1 MKLVTFRHDQQT
13 RIGAVLGDEVIDSL
27 GNPKIPATM
36 LEFLNLGE
44 AALAA
49 MAAQIDNGKNR
60 LPLTEVKL
68 LAPVPKPGKYLGIG
82 LNYAEHINETSAEKP
97 EYPLF
102 FNKQT
107 TCIIG
112 EGEVIHLPKV
122 SDKVDYEGELAF
134 VIGKHCRHVPVEK
147 AAQVIAGFTIANDV
161 SVRDWQVRSPT
172 WTLGKSFDTH
182 GPLGPWL
189 VTADEIHNPHQLD
202 LKTWVDNEL
211 RQHANTE
218 QMIFSCYEM
227 VAYLS
232 TVMTLEPGDVITTGT
247 PSGVGVK
254 MQPRGYLKAGQ
265 TVRIE
270 IEGIGTLSNFVMNE
284 PEDLVCY

>member
-1 MKLVTFRHDQQT
+1 MKLVTFSHNQQI
-13 RIGAVLGDEVIDSL
+13 RVGAVLGGEVVDSL
-27 GNPKIPATM
+27 NNSHIPPTM
-36 LEFLNLGE
+36 LEFLTAGE
-44 AALAA
+44 SALTA
-49 MAAQIDNGKNR
+49 MSTQIDSGKNR
-60 LPLTEVKL
+60 LPLSEVKL
-68 LAPVPKPGKYLGIG
+68 LAPIPRPGKYLGIG
-82 LNYAEHINETSAEKP
+82 LNYPEHINETRAEKP

-107 TCIIG
+107 TCVIAHG
-112 EGEVIHLPKV
+112 EAIHLPKV

-134 VIGKHCRHVPVEK
+134 VIGKRCRHVPLEK
-147 AAQVIAGFTIANDV
+147 AAQVIAGFTITNDV

-189 VTADEIHNPHQLD
+189 VTADEIKNPHHLN
-202 LKTWVDNEL
+202 LKTWVDDEL
-211 RQHANTE
+211 RQNANTE

-232 TVMTLEPGDVITTGT
+232 TVMTLEPGDVLTTGT

-254 MQPRGYLKAGQ
+254 MKPRGYLKAGQ

-270 IEGIGTLSNFVMNE
+270 IEGIGTLSNSVINE
-284 PEDLVCY
+284 PDDLACF

>member
-1 MKLVTFRHDQQT
+1 MKLITFSHNYQT
-13 RIGAVLGDEVIDSL
+13 RVGVVVGDEVVDSL
-27 GNPKIPATM
+27 NNSAIPETM
-36 LEFLNLGE
+36 LEFLTAAE
-44 AALAA
+44 SALAA
-49 MAAQIDNGKNR
+49 MSEQINSGKNR
-60 LPLTEVKL
+60 LALPEVRL

-82 LNYAEHINETSAEKP
+82 LNYPDHINETSAEKP

-107 TCIIG
+107 TCVIANG
-112 EGEVIHLPKV
+112 EAIHIPKV

-134 VIGKHCRHVPVEK
+134 VIGKRCRHVPVEK

-189 VTADEIHNPHQLD
+189 VTADEIKNPHQLN
-202 LKTWVDNEL
+202 LKTWVDDEL
-211 RQHANTE
+211 RQNANTE

-232 TVMTLEPGDVITTGT
+232 SVMTLEPGDVITTGT

-254 MQPRGYLKAGQ
+254 MKPRGYLKAGQ

-270 IEGIGTLSNFVMNE
+270 IEGIGTLFNSVINE
-284 PEDLVCY
+284 PDDLACY

>member
-1 MKLVTFRHDQQT
+1 MKLITFRHNHQI
-13 RIGAVLGDEVIDSL
+13 RVGAVLCDEVIDSL
-27 GNPKIPATM
+27 GNSNIPATM
-36 LEFLNLGE
+36 LEFLAAGE
-44 AALAA
+44 SALTA
-49 MAAQIDNGKNR
+49 MSEQINSGKNR
-60 LPLTEVKL
+60 LALTEVKL
-68 LAPVPKPGKYLGIG
+68 LAPVPKPGKYLGMG
-82 LNYAEHINETSAEKP
+82 LNYPEHINETSAEKP

-107 TCIIG
+107 TCVIADG
-112 EGEVIHLPKV
+112 EAIHIPKV

-134 VIGKHCRHVPVEK
+134 VIGKRCRHVPVEK

-189 VTADEIHNPHQLD
+189 VTADEIANPHHLNI
-202 LKTWVDNEL
+202 KTWVDDEL
-211 RQHANTE
+211 RQNANTE

-254 MQPRGYLKAGQ
+254 MKPRGYLKAGQ
-265 TVRIE
+265 TVKIE
-270 IEGIGTLSNFVMNE
+270 IEGIGVLSNPVINE
-284 PEDLVCY
+284 PDDLICY